1 MKNLT
6 KKSRF
11 GRELLALVVVGAALG
26 NGYARDLI
34 WVGGAEGADAK
45 KWDLSTLNWRVAGDE
60 TRTPV
65 AFESGDNVR
74 FDDTAASFAVSMQQV
89 TPQGQ
94 PSNVFQY
101 NIGDVVFSNDV
112 NNYSWEIAF
121 DYTWTQ
127 ARGAMGSIDK
137 WGVAD
142 LTINSRFDAT
152 GNFTCHAGRIFSRSG
167 SWFPSEYRS
176 TVGSMHNTR
185 TILFEPG
192 TTIDATAALLGGP
205 RIDNAIITAIFNGAS
220 VKLTGNQSFHYAT
233 FTNCPSFFA
242 SAGNIICEVD
252 VKFKGHGLQPHV
264 FGAAG
269 DYQMAFKRGISNFAT
284 IYVDDLTG
292 DGVTVDNVDDL
303 IVSNRLCAISMSGNG
318 ATYLFNTSFRKD
330 GKGTM
335 VLSNSKG
342 STATG
347 DVEVVEG
354 RLVVNGTPSG
364 ISLTGS
370 NWLYSAIG
378 AVAGTRTR
386 TVTVKE
392 GAELEFR
399 TSQATGALN
408 TPQEWNLVVDGGTLI
423 IDENVSASFG
433 SLTLKDATFVY
444 SNGQSSGWFPSWG
457 TMVVAQ
463 KLAFD
468 GSTPYDLTVPAHTG
482 LRDVPYLTL
491 GFTLSSEKGDEPVKP
506 AWPHLTNLWT
516 VVDFDVTD
524 ITKDSETDATIRLP
538 IRNMVNMSYT
548 DYNNTA
554 INGYT
559 YNPWQWCHFQGGIR
573 KTGPGTLCLNGAI
586 SYTHTTEV
594 AGGALLVDSSIA
606 TSSGVTVDSDAWLG
620 GTGTVAAVTVKDGGG
635 FICYAGRNTANVLR
649 VPSLTAE
656 GEVVVRV
663 ANPDGRETTDFRQ
676 PVLQL
681 TAKPS
686 SVDFQN
692 WRVSYEGEEDHWRSF
707 SFRYDPGTGVVSAFY
722 SGGTMV
728 IFR

>member
-1 MKNLT
+1 MERNKT
-6 KKSRF
+6 SRNWWGYTFCLGLAF
-11 GRELLALVVVGAALG
+11 GIAVTAS
-26 NGYARDLI
+26 ARDLI

-60 TRTPV
+60 TMTPV

-74 FDDTAASFAVSMQQV
+74 FDDTATSFAVSMQQV

-94 PSNVFQY
+94 PNNVLQY
-101 NIGDVVFSNDV
+101 NIGNVVFSNDV

-121 DYTWTQ
+121 DSTWTQ

-137 WGVAD
+137 WGAGD

-185 TILFEPG
+185 TISFEPG

-205 RIDNAIITAIFNGAS
+205 RVDNAIITTIFNGAR
-220 VKLTGNQSFHYAT
+220 VNLTGNQCFHYAT
-233 FTNCPSFFA
+233 FTNCSSVFA
-242 SAGNIICEVD
+242 SGGHIICEAD

-284 IYVDDLTG
+284 IHVDDLTG

-303 IVSNRLCAISMSGNG
+303 IVSNRLSAITMSGNG
-318 ATYLFNTSFRKD
+318 ATHLFNTSFHKE

-335 VLSNSKG
+335 VLANTNYSS
-342 STATG
+342 ATG
-347 DVEVVEG
+347 DIEVVEG
-354 RLVVNGTPSG
+354 RLVIAGTAQG
-364 ISLTGS
+364 LGLTYS
-370 NWLYSAIG
+370 NWLHSAIG
-378 AVAGTRTR
+378 AVAGSRPRTLMVR
-386 TVTVKE
+386 N
-392 GAELEFR
+392 GAELELRSTF
-399 TSQATGALN
+399 STGALN
-408 TPQEWNLVVDGGTLI
+408 TPQEWSLVVDGGTLI
-423 IDENVSASFG
+423 IDENVSANLG
-433 SLTLKDATFVY
+433 SLTLKDATFIY

-457 TMVVAQ
+457 TMTVGR
-463 KLAFD
+463 KLAFA

-482 LRDVPYLTL
+482 VRDIPYLTL
-491 GFTLSSEKGDEPVKP
+491 GFTLSSEKGNEPVKP

-516 VVDFDVTD
+516 VVDFDVAD
-524 ITKDSETDATIRLP
+524 ITKDSETDAMIRLP

-548 DYNNTA
+548 DYNNTK

-573 KTGPGTLCLNGAI
+573 KTGAGTLCLNGAI

-606 TSSGVTVDSDAWLG
+606 TSSGVTVDSGAWLG
-620 GTGTVAAVTVKDGGG
+620 GTGTVSAVTVKDGGG
-635 FICYAGRNTANVLR
+635 FICYAGRNAANVLR

-656 GEVVVRV
+656 GDVVVRV
-663 ANPDGRETTDFRQ
+663 ANPDNLDKSAFRQ
-676 PVLQL
+676 DIVTL
-681 TAKPS
+681 TAKPA
-686 SVDFQN
+686 SVNLRN
-692 WRVSYEGEEDHWRSF
+692 WRISYEGDEDAKAF
-707 SFRYDPGTGVVSAFY
+707 GFGYDSSTGVVRAWY
-722 SGGTMV
+722 SGGTMM

>member
-1 MKNLT
+1 MERNKI
-6 KKSRF
+6 SRNWWGYAFCLVLVF
-11 GRELLALVVVGAALG
+11 GIAVTAS
-26 NGYARDLI
+26 ARDLI

-45 KWDLSTLNWRVAGDE
+45 KWDLTTLNWRVAGDE

-65 AFESGDNVR
+65 AFESGDNVL
-74 FDDTAASFAVSMQQV
+74 FDDSAVSFDVYMMQVAEPNNQL
-89 TPQGQ
+89 
-94 PSNVFQY
+94 QY
-101 NIGDVVFSNDV
+101 NIGNVVFSNDV
-112 NNYSWEIAF
+112 NNYSWQVF
-121 DYTWTQ
+121 TDTWTQ

-142 LTINSRFDAT
+142 LTIKSRFDT
-152 GNFTCHAGRIFSRSG
+152 KDDFTCHAGRILSRTG
-167 SWFPSEYRS
+167 SWFPNEYRS
-176 TVGSMHNTR
+176 TLGSMHNTR

-242 SAGNIICEVD
+242 SAGNIICEAD

-269 DYQMAFKRGISNFAT
+269 DYQIAFKRGISNFAT

-303 IVSNRLCAISMSGNG
+303 IVSNRLGAISMSGNG

-354 RLVVNGTPSG
+354 RLVVNGTASG
-364 ISLTGS
+364 ISMTGS

-386 TVTVKE
+386 TVTVRE

-399 TSQATGALN
+399 SSQATGIIN
-408 TPQEWNLVVDGGTLI
+408 TPQEWSLVVDGGTLI

-433 SLTLKDATFVY
+433 SLTLKDATFIY
-444 SNGQSSGWFPSWG
+444 STGQSSGWFPSWG

-468 GSTPYDLTVPAHTG
+468 GSTPYDLTVPEHTG
-482 LRDVPYLTL
+482 VRDIPYLTL
-491 GFTLSSEKGDEPVKP
+491 GYTLSS
-506 AWPHLTNLWT
+506 PHDDVPHSANRPEFTNMWS
-516 VVDFDVTD
+516 VVDFDVAD
-524 ITKDSETDATIRLP
+524 ITRDAETDATIRLP
-538 IRNMVNMSYT
+538 IRNMVNLSYT
-548 DYNNTA
+548 SYTT

-559 YNPWQWCHFQGGIR
+559 YNPWQWCYFQGGIR
-573 KTGPGTLCLNGAI
+573 KTGAGTLCLNGTI

-606 TSSGVTVDSDAWLG
+606 TSSGVTVDSGAWLG
-620 GTGTVAAVTVKDGGG
+620 GTGTVSAVTMKDGGG
-635 FICYAGRNTANVLR
+635 FICYAGRNAKKSLR
-649 VPSLTAE
+649 VPSLAAE

-663 ANPDGRETTDFRQ
+663 ANPDNVDKSNFHQDIVT
-676 PVLQL
+676 L
-681 TAKPS
+681 TAKPA
-686 SVDFQN
+686 SVNFRN
-692 WRVSYEGEEDHWRSF
+692 WRVSYEGDEEFKAF
-707 SFRYDPGTGVVSAFY
+707 SFGYSPSIGVVSSWY

>member
-1 MKNLT
+1 MAMSSVMMKL
-6 KKSRF
+6 RF
-11 GRELLALVVVGAALG
+11 AALIACSAAG
-26 NGYARDLI
+26 IAMARDLI

-45 KWDLSTLNWRVAGDE
+45 KWDLTTLNWRVAGDE
-60 TRTPV
+60 TMTPV
-65 AFESGDNVR
+65 AFESGDNVL
-74 FDDTAASFAVSMQQV
+74 FDDSAVSFDVYMMQVAEPNNQL
-89 TPQGQ
+89 
-94 PSNVFQY
+94 QY
-101 NIGDVVFSNDV
+101 NIGNVVFSNDV
-112 NNYSWEIAF
+112 NNYSWQVF
-121 DYTWTQ
+121 TDTWTQ

-142 LTINSRFDAT
+142 LTIKSRFDAT
-152 GNFTCHAGRIFSRSG
+152 GNFTCHAGRILSRTG
-167 SWFPSEYRS
+167 SWFPNEYRS
-176 TVGSMHNTR
+176 TLGSMHNTR
-185 TILFEPG
+185 TILFKPG

-303 IVSNRLCAISMSGNG
+303 IVSNRLGAISMSGNG

-342 STATG
+342 GAAATG

-354 RLVVNGTPSG
+354 RLVVNGIASG
-364 ISLTGS
+364 ISMTGS

-386 TVTVKE
+386 TVTVRN
-392 GAELEFR
+392 GAELEWRSSF
-399 TSQATGALN
+399 ATGALN

-423 IDENVSASFG
+423 IDENVSACFG
-433 SLTLKDATFVY
+433 SLTLKDATFIY

-457 TMVVAQ
+457 TMTVAQ

-468 GSTPYDLTVPAHTG
+468 GATPYDLTVPAHTG
-482 LRDVPYLTL
+482 VRDIPYLTL
-491 GFTLSSEKGDEPVKP
+491 GFTLSSEKGNEPVKP

-516 VVDFDVTD
+516 VVDFDVAD
-524 ITKDSETDATIRLP
+524 ITKDAETDATIRLP

-548 DYNNTA
+548 DYNNTQ

-594 AGGALLVDSSIA
+594 AAGALLVDSSLA
-606 TSSGVTVDSDAWLG
+606 TSSGVTVDSGAWLG
-620 GTGTVAAVTVKDGGG
+620 GTGTVSAVTVKDGGG
-635 FICYAGRNTANVLR
+635 FICYAGRNAKKSLR
-649 VPSLTAE
+649 VPSLAAE

-663 ANPDGRETTDFRQ
+663 ANPDNVDKSNFHQDIVT
-676 PVLQL
+676 L
-681 TAKPS
+681 TAKPA
-686 SVDFQN
+686 SVNFRN
-692 WRVSYEGEEDHWRSF
+692 WRVSYEGDEEFKAF
-707 SFRYDPGTGVVSAFY
+707 SFGYSPSTGVVSAWY

>member
-1 MKNLT
+1 MK
-6 KKSRF
+6 KKIVL
-11 GRELLALVVVGAALG
+11 GWGCKLALALVCGMAFFAQG
-26 NGYARDLI
+26 RDLI
-34 WVGGAEGADAK
+34 WVGGAEGADAQ
-45 KWDLSTLNWRVAGDE
+45 KWDLTTLNWRVAGDE

-65 AFESGDNVR
+65 AFESGDNVL
-74 FDDTAASFAVSMQQV
+74 FDDTATSFAVSMQQ
-89 TPQGQ
+89 TAPTK
-94 PSNVFQY
+94 NELQY
-101 NIGDVVFSNDV
+101 NIGNVVFSNDV

-127 ARGAMGSIDK
+127 TRGAMGSVDK
-137 WGVAD
+137 WGAGD
-142 LTINSRFDAT
+142 LTINDRFEST
-152 GNFTCHAGRIFSRSG
+152 GNFTCHAGRILSRSG
-167 SWFPSEYRS
+167 SWFPGEYRS
-176 TVGSMHNTR
+176 TLGSMHNTR
-185 TILFEPG
+185 TISFEPG

-205 RIDNAIITAIFNGAS
+205 NFSVTITSIFNGTR
-220 VKLTGNQSFHYAT
+220 VNLTGNQSFHYAI

-242 SAGNIICEVD
+242 SAGHIICEAD

-269 DYQMAFKRGISNFAT
+269 DYLMAFKRGISNFAT

-303 IVSNRLCAISMSGNG
+303 IVSNRLGAISMSGNG
-318 ATYLFNTSFRKD
+318 ATHLFDTSFRKD

-335 VLSNSKG
+335 VLSNNSWWG

-354 RLVVNGTPSG
+354 RLVVNGKASDIT
-364 ISLTGS
+364 TTD
-370 NWLYSAIG
+370 NWRTTAIG

-386 TVTVKE
+386 TVTVKK

-399 TSQATGALN
+399 TSQATGLLN
-408 TPQEWNLVVDGGTLI
+408 TPQEWSLVVDGGTLI
-423 IDENVSASFG
+423 IDQEVEASFG
-433 SLTLKDATFVY
+433 SLTLKGATFIY
-444 SNGQSSGWFPSWG
+444 SNGQSSPWFPSWG

-463 KLAFD
+463 KLAFA

-482 LRDVPYLTL
+482 VRDIPYLTL
-491 GFTLSSEKGDEPVKP
+491 GFTLSSERGSEPVKP

-524 ITKDSETDATIRLP
+524 ITKDAETDATIRLP
-538 IRNMVNMSYT
+538 IRNMVNVSYP
-548 DYNNTA
+548 DYNNTQ

-559 YNPWQWCHFQGGIR
+559 SNPWRWCYFQGGIR
-573 KTGPGTLCLNGAI
+573 KTGAGTLCLNGAI

-620 GTGTVAAVTVKDGGG
+620 GTGTVSAVTVKDGGG
-635 FICYAGRNTANVLR
+635 FICYAGRNAEKPLR
-649 VPSLTAE
+649 VPSLTVE
-656 GEVVVRV
+656 GDVVVRV
-663 ANPDGRETTDFRQ
+663 ANPDGRDTTDFRQ

-681 TAKPS
+681 TAKPA

>member
-1 MKNLT
+1 MSSKMT
-6 KKSRF
+6 KFRF
-11 GRELLALVVVGAALG
+11 VALVACSAAG
-26 NGYARDLI
+26 IATARDLI

-45 KWDLSTLNWRVAGDE
+45 KWDLTTLNWRVAGDE

-65 AFESGDNVR
+65 AFESGDNVL
-74 FDDTAASFAVSMQQV
+74 FDDSAVSFDVYMMQVAEPNNQL
-89 TPQGQ
+89 
-94 PSNVFQY
+94 QY
-101 NIGDVVFSNDV
+101 NIGNVVFSNDV
-112 NNYSWEIAF
+112 NNYSWQVF
-121 DYTWTQ
+121 TDTWTQ

-142 LTINSRFDAT
+142 LTIKSRFDAT
-152 GNFTCHAGRIFSRSG
+152 GNFTCHAGRILSRTG

-176 TVGSMHNTR
+176 TLGSMHNTR

-205 RIDNAIITAIFNGAS
+205 RVDNAIITSIFNGTR
-220 VKLTGNQSFHYAT
+220 VNLTGNQSFHYAT

-242 SAGNIICEVD
+242 SAGNIICEQE

-269 DYQMAFKRGISNFAT
+269 DYQIAFKRGISNFAT

-303 IVSNRLCAISMSGNG
+303 IVSNRLGAISMSGNG

-342 STATG
+342 GAAATG

-354 RLVVNGTPSG
+354 RLVVNGIASG

-386 TVTVKE
+386 TVTVRN
-392 GAELEFR
+392 GAELEWRSSF
-399 TSQATGALN
+399 ATGALN

-423 IDENVSASFG
+423 IDENVSACFG
-433 SLTLKDATFVY
+433 SLTLKDATFIY

-457 TMVVAQ
+457 TLTVAQ

-491 GFTLSSEKGDEPVKP
+491 GFTLSSEKGNEPVKT

-516 VVDFDVTD
+516 CP
-524 ITKDSETDATIRLP
+524 AR
-538 IRNMVNMSYT
+538 R
-548 DYNNTA
+548 
-554 INGYT
+554 
-559 YNPWQWCHFQGGIR
+559 
-573 KTGPGTLCLNGAI
+573 GTSRSKRRGRT
-586 SYTHTTEV
+586 SRTS
-594 AGGALLVDSSIA
+594 GRSSIS
-606 TSSGVTVDSDAWLG
+606 T
-620 GTGTVAAVTVKDGGG
+620 
-635 FICYAGRNTANVLR
+635 
-649 VPSLTAE
+649 
-656 GEVVVRV
+656 
-663 ANPDGRETTDFRQ
+663 
-676 PVLQL
+676 
-681 TAKPS
+681 
-686 SVDFQN
+686 
-692 WRVSYEGEEDHWRSF
+692 
-707 SFRYDPGTGVVSAFY
+707 
-722 SGGTMV
+722 
-728 IFR
+728 

>member
-1 MKNLT
+1 MKL
-6 KKSRF
+6 RF
-11 GRELLALVVVGAALG
+11 AALIACSAAG
-26 NGYARDLI
+26 IAMARDLI

-45 KWDLSTLNWRVAGDE
+45 KWDLTTLNWRVAGDE

-65 AFESGDNVR
+65 AFESGDNVL
-74 FDDTAASFAVSMQQV
+74 FDDSAVSFDVYMMQVAEPNNQL
-89 TPQGQ
+89 
-94 PSNVFQY
+94 QY
-101 NIGDVVFSNDV
+101 NIGNVVFSNDV
-112 NNYSWEIAF
+112 NNYSWQVF
-121 DYTWTQ
+121 TDTWTQ

-142 LTINSRFDAT
+142 LTIKSRFDAT
-152 GNFTCHAGRIFSRSG
+152 GNFTCHAGRILSRTG
-167 SWFPSEYRS
+167 SWFPNEYRS
-176 TVGSMHNTR
+176 TLGSMHNTR

-354 RLVVNGTPSG
+354 RLVVNGTASG
-364 ISLTGS
+364 ISMTGS
-370 NWLYSAIG
+370 NWLYTAIG

-386 TVTVKE
+386 SVTVKD

-399 TSQATGALN
+399 TSQATGIIN
-408 TPQEWNLVVDGGTLI
+408 TPQEWSLVVDGGTLI

-433 SLTLKDATFVY
+433 SLTLKDATFIY

-491 GFTLSSEKGDEPVKP
+491 GYTLSSPHDNEPHSANRP
-506 AWPHLTNLWT
+506 EFTNMWS
-516 VVDFDVTD
+516 VVDFDVAD
-524 ITKDSETDATIRLP
+524 ITRDAETDATIRLP
-538 IRNMVNMSYT
+538 IRNMVNLSYT
-548 DYNNTA
+548 SYTT

-559 YNPWQWCHFQGGIR
+559 YNPWQWCYFQGGIR
-573 KTGPGTLCLNGAI
+573 KTGAGTLCLNGAI
-586 SYTHTTEV
+586 TYTHTTEV
-594 AGGALLVDSSIA
+594 AAGALLVDSSIA

-620 GTGTVAAVTVKDGGG
+620 GTGTVSAVTVKDGGG
-635 FICYAGRNTANVLR
+635 FICYAGRNTAKPLR

-656 GEVVVRV
+656 GDVVVRV
-663 ANPDGRETTDFRQ
+663 ANPDGRDTTDFRQ

-681 TAKPS
+681 TAKPA

-707 SFRYDPGTGVVSAFY
+707 NFRYDSGTGVVSAFY

>member
-1 MKNLT
+1 MKITTGNT
-6 KKSRF
+6 NGK
-11 GRELLALVVVGAALG
+11 LALALACG
-26 NGYARDLI
+26 MAFVAQGRDLV
-34 WVGGAEGADAK
+34 WVGGAEGADAQ
-45 KWDLSTLNWRVAGDE
+45 KWDLTTLNWRVAGDE
-60 TRTPV
+60 TMTPV
-65 AFESGDNVR
+65 AFESGDNVL
-74 FDDTAASFAVSMQQV
+74 FDDTATSFTVSMQQ
-89 TPQGQ
+89 TAPTK
-94 PSNVFQY
+94 NELQY
-101 NIGDVVFSNDV
+101 NIGNVVFSNDV

-121 DYTWTQ
+121 DTYWPQ
-127 ARGAMGSIDK
+127 VRGAMGSIDK
-137 WGVAD
+137 WGAGD
-142 LTINSRFDAT
+142 LTINSRFEST

-185 TILFEPG
+185 TISFEPG

-205 RIDNAIITAIFNGAS
+205 RVDNAIITTIFNGAR
-220 VKLTGNQSFHYAT
+220 VNLTGNQCFHYAT
-233 FTNCPSFFA
+233 FTNCPLVFA
-242 SAGNIICEVD
+242 SGGNIICEVD

-269 DYQMAFKRGISNFAT
+269 DYQMAFKRGIPNFAT

-303 IVSNRLCAISMSGNG
+303 IVSNRLGAISMTGNG
-318 ATYLFNTSFRKD
+318 VTHLFNTSFRKA

-370 NWLYSAIG
+370 NWLYTAIG

-386 TVTVKE
+386 TITVQQD
-392 GAELEFR
+392 GELEFR
-399 TSQATGALN
+399 RSSTTGAYN
-408 TPQEWNLVVDGGTLI
+408 TPQEWRLVVDGGTLTLS
-423 IDENVSASFG
+423 NRVTTGFG
-433 SLTLKDATFVY
+433 TLELNNATFNY
-444 SNGQSSGWFPSWG
+444 ALGEGSGWFPSWG
-457 TMVVAQ
+457 LFSVAQ
-463 KLAFD
+463 KLAFK
-468 GSTPYDLTVPAHTG
+468 GCTPYDLERTPYSDF
-482 LRDVPYLTL
+482 RDCPYITL
-491 GFTLSSEKGDEPVKP
+491 GFTLSSPRDDEPIDPSKP
-506 AWPHLTNLWT
+506 MLTNLWN
-516 VVDFDVTD
+516 VVDFEVAD
-524 ITKDSETDATIRLP
+524 ITGDSATDATIRLP
-538 IRNMVNMSYT
+538 IRDMVNMSYT
-548 DYNNTA
+548 SYSNPQ

-559 YNPWQWCHFQGGIR
+559 YNPWQWCRFRGGIR
-573 KTGPGTLCLNGAI
+573 KTGAGTLCLNGTI

-606 TSSGVTVDSDAWLG
+606 TSSGVTVDSGAWLG
-620 GTGTVAAVTVKDGGG
+620 GTGTVSAVTVKDGGG
-635 FICYAGRNTANVLR
+635 FICYAGRNTATPLR
-649 VPSLTAE
+649 VPTLTAE
-656 GEVVVRV
+656 GDVVVRV
-663 ANPDGRETTDFRQ
+663 ANPDGRDTTDFRQ

-681 TAKPS
+681 TAKPA

-707 SFRYDPGTGVVSAFY
+707 NFRYDSGTGVVSAFY